1 MTFVDEFLVPS
12 TGSTPDYRPP
22 TSYPATVSST
32 KKQFILDSGRSV
44 TSSLVAEEELK
55 ELNKE
60 LGKAGVVIEVQQF
73 GDPTE
78 KDDNQF
84 KDKKLNDLL
93 KMSFDDVGFQYSS
106 DFSHSLIYIFMNKDV
121 LQ

>member
-12 TGSTPDYRPP
+12 TASTPDYRPP
-22 TSYPATVSST
+22 TSYPTTVNST
-32 KKQFILDSGRSV
+32 KRQFFLDSGRSV

-73 GDPTE
+73 GEPAD
-78 KDDNQF
+78 KDDSQF
-84 KDKKLNDLL
+84 KDRKLNDLL
-93 KMSFDDVGFQYSS
+93 KMSFDDVSF
-106 DFSHSLIYIFMNKDV
+106 
-121 LQ
+121 

>member
-1 MTFVDEFLVPS
+1 M
-12 TGSTPDYRPP
+12 
-22 TSYPATVSST
+22 
-32 KKQFILDSGRSV
+32 

-73 GDPTE
+73 GDPAD

-93 KMSFDDVGFQYSS
+93 KMSFDDVSFEYSS
-106 DFSHSLIYIFMNKDV
+106 ELPRSLTRIFMNKNT
-121 LQ
+121 LQQTI